1 MLIAKVKFI
10 HERDNS
16 LSREYNYAVTEELA
30 TRLRPGM
37 VVIVEG
43 VTGRTKYAV
52 AVLSRIIWSTEP
64 EEVEIVNKRVLSK
77 TDLTEVQ

>member
-1 MLIAKVKFI
+1 VLIAKVKFI

-43 VTGRTKYAV
+43 VTGR
-52 AVLSRIIWSTEP
+52 
-64 EEVEIVNKRVLSK
+64 NKIGV
-77 TDLTEVQ
+77 